1 MFWSKWFA
9 PKVQSRGFGA
19 GAAMQRADA
28 KGAIVA
34 ILQAEPSRVFTV
46 AEIAGRIG
54 RHELYTAER
63 LKELWLWGRSVWKV
77 DPIRFRAA

>member
-9 PKVQSRGFGA
+9 PKVRSRGFGA
-19 GAAMQRADA
+19 GAAIQRVEA
-28 KGAIVA
+28 KTQLVA

-46 AEIAGRIG
+46 AELAGRIG
-54 RHELYTAER
+54 RNELYTEER
-63 LKELWLWGRSVWKV
+63 LRELWLWGRSVWKV